1 MVAAGREDGER
12 PPPPPG
18 RLGAA
23 WGEGANYLSTAP
35 GMVGEALAPEEV
47 ARARSMGRAVDGGC
61 VHVQRPTMRVRV
73 FSFRANRCVF
83 IV

>member
-1 MVAAGREDGER
+1 MLAAGREDGER

-35 GMVGEALAPEEV
+35 GMVGEALAREEV
-47 ARARSMGRAVDGGC
+47 ARARPMGRGVDGGC
-61 VHVQRPTMRVRV
+61 VSMSNGPMRVRA
-73 FSFRANRCVF
+73 FSFFSLC
-83 IV
+83 